1 MITSQMVNLLS
12 TKTENISYSD
22 NEQFQNVSNFI

>member
-1 MITSQMVNLLS
+1 MTSQMVNLLS
-12 TKTENISYSD
+12 TKTENISCSD

>member
-1 MITSQMVNLLS
+1 MTSQIVNLLS
-12 TKTENISYSD
+12 TKKENITYSD